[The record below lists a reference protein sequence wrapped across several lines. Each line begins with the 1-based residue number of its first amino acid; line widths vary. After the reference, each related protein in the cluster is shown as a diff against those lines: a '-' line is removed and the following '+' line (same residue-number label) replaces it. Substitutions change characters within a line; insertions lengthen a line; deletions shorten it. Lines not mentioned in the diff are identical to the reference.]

1 MESFKGSPLFFILLF
16 IIDFEV
22 ARMKHIFD
30 YAEEHKLPCVIS
42 YSIGFDYIPD
52 DAELYREALQGV
64 QGPGKIIVV
73 SAGNSNADTCS

>member
-1 MESFKGSPLFFILLF
+1 
-16 IIDFEV
+16 
-22 ARMKHIFD
+22 MKHIFD
-30 YAEEHKLPCVIS
+30 YAEEHNQPCVIS

-73 SAGNSNADTCS
+73 SAGNSNIRRHLQLREFSFYL